1 MTSALRSRPAADGGP
16 TATVPGAAVPG
27 VTAGTAALDET
38 HAGAVTG
45 DRLIRS
51 TRLDCGLVV
60 VTERMPEVRSVSAA
74 FWVGTGSRDEDPQL
88 WGASHF
94 LEHLLF
100 KGTSTRTSRSIAEDV
115 DAVGG
120 DINAFTTKEFTAFE
134 MRVLDRSVELG
145 MDILSDI
152 LWNPALRVED
162 VECERQVILEEILMR
177 ADEPADLV
185 HEIFA
190 EALFPNHP
198 VGREVLGDE
207 ASIEALTREDIA
219 SFHAEHYRSANV
231 VFAAAGHL
239 DHDAMVEGVER
250 RFSGGAGGGTPAR
263 HQPSTPPRPVAVDR
277 RATEQVHLIFG
288 MRALDRDHDDRYALA
303 LLNHALGGGAS
314 SRLFQAVREE
324 RGLSYCI
331 YSYPVGFE
339 GAGGLGVYAGT
350 MPSRV
355 DEVLDVVGN
364 EVDAVATGGISSRE
378 LEVAKGHMVGEM
390 ALALEDSGARMYR
403 IGRSQVVH
411 GRVPEIEEVVARVE
425 AVTLEDTTRVAE
437 RVLGNERVLAVVGP
451 VDEEAFAARRVA

>member
-1 MTSALRSRPAADGGP
+1 MA
-16 TATVPGAAVPG
+16 
-27 VTAGTAALDET
+27 TAALAAT
-38 HAGAVTG
+38 HGGAATG

-60 VTERMPEVRSVSAA
+60 VTERMPDVRSVSAA
-74 FWVGTGSRDEDPQL
+74 FWVGTGSRDEDPQM

-100 KGTSTRTSRSIAEDV
+100 KGTATRTNRSIAEDV

-134 MRVLDRSVELG
+134 MRVLDRSLELG
-145 MDILSDI
+145 LDILSDI
-152 LWNPALRVED
+152 LWNPALRPED
-162 VECERQVILEEILMR
+162 VESERQVILEEILMR

-190 EALFPNHP
+190 EALFPDHP

-207 ASIEALTREDIA
+207 ASIEALTRSDIA
-219 SFHAEHYRSANV
+219 AFHAEHYRSENV

-239 DHDAMVEGVER
+239 DHDAVVEGIER
-250 RFSGGAGGGTPAR
+250 RFSGRSGGGAPER
-263 HQPSTPPRPVAVDR
+263 HQPSTPPRPLAVDR
-277 RATEQVHLIFG
+277 RATEQVHVIVG
-288 MRALDRDHDDRYALA
+288 MRALDREDDDRYALG
-303 LLNHALGGGAS
+303 LLNHAFGGGAS

-339 GAGGLGVYAGT
+339 GAGGLGIYAGT

-355 DEVLDVVGN
+355 DEVLDVVGH
-364 EVDAVATGGISSRE
+364 EVDAIAAGGISARE
-378 LEVAKGHMVGEM
+378 LEVAKGHMVGEL
-390 ALALEDSGARMYR
+390 ALSLEDSGARMYR
-403 IGRSQVVH
+403 IGRSQLVH
-411 GRVPEIEEVVARVE
+411 GRVPELDELTSRIE
-425 AVTLEDTTRVAE
+425 AVTLDDTSRVAE
-437 RVLGNERVLAVVGP
+437 KVLGSERVLAVVGP
-451 VDEEAFAARRVA
+451 VDEEAFMARRVA

>member
-1 MTSALRSRPAADGGP
+1 VA
-16 TATVPGAAVPG
+16 TAPVVIARVA
-27 VTAGTAALDET
+27 TARVATAALAAT

-60 VTERMPEVRSVSAA
+60 VTERMPDVRSVSAA
-74 FWVGTGSRDEDPQL
+74 FWVGTGSRDEDPRL

-100 KGTSTRTSRSIAEDV
+100 KGTPTRTNRSIAEDV

-134 MRVLDRSVELG
+134 MRVLDRSLDLG
-145 MDILSDI
+145 LDILSDI
-152 LWNPALRVED
+152 LWNPALRPED
-162 VECERQVILEEILMR
+162 VESERLVILEEILMR

-185 HEIFA
+185 HEVFA
-190 EALFPNHP
+190 EALFPGHP

-207 ASIEALTREDIA
+207 AGIQSLTRDDIA
-219 SFHAEHYRSANV
+219 EFHAEHYRSANV
-231 VFAAAGHL
+231 VFAAAGRL
-239 DHDAMVEGVER
+239 DHDAVVEGIER
-250 RFSGGAGGGTPAR
+250 RFSGGSGGGAPDR

-277 RATEQVHLIFG
+277 RATEQVHLIVG
-288 MRALDRDHDDRYALA
+288 MRALDREDDDRYALG

-355 DEVLDVVGN
+355 DEVLDVVGH
-364 EVDAVATGGISSRE
+364 EVDAMAAGGISARE

-390 ALALEDSGARMYR
+390 ALSLEDSGARMYR
-403 IGRSQVVH
+403 LGRSQIVH
-411 GRVPEIEEVVARVE
+411 GRVPEMEEVTSRIE
-425 AVTLEDTTRVAE
+425 AVTLEDATRVAE

-451 VDEEAFAARRVA
+451 VDEEAFVARRVA